1 MTCNF
6 KRSGLRLVCS
16 FVRMHISV
24 QRLDPRVLLNGH
36 YSTRLQS
43 QRRELPNNFDF
54 KYMFIWFNVQI
65 GKPLVNCK
73 YSSRPFPKKK
83 QKGRNLILRPISTV
97 WKPTKS
103 LSYLPSAEQY
113 FSFFKMMS
121 KVIFFAIG
129 EYSSFF
135 IKQRELHD
143 AAMREP
149 S

>member
-24 QRLDPRVLLNGH
+24 QRLDPARAVKLNGH
-36 YSTRLQS
+36 YSRLQS

-73 YSSRPFPKKK
+73 YSSRPFPQKNKKVA
-83 QKGRNLILRPISTV
+83 T
-97 WKPTKS
+97 
-103 LSYLPSAEQY
+103 
-113 FSFFKMMS
+113 
-121 KVIFFAIG
+121 
-129 EYSSFF
+129 
-135 IKQRELHD
+135 
-143 AAMREP
+143 
-149 S
+149 

>member
-1 MTCNF
+1 MIRRIVTGSIMTCNF

-24 QRLDPRVLLNGH
+24 QRLDPARAVKLNGH
-36 YSTRLQS
+36 YSRLQS

-97 WKPTKS
+97 WKPNKS
-103 LSYLPSAEQY
+103 LSYLPSPEQY
-113 FSFFKMMS
+113 ISFF
-121 KVIFFAIG
+121 
-129 EYSSFF
+129 
-135 IKQRELHD
+135 
-143 AAMREP
+143 
-149 S
+149 